1 MHRIGL
7 SAAVAAFLGISL
19 AMAAESGLVSE
30 NSARQT
36 ALALSKDKNIVH
48 SGLDY
53 KKDGRTVYEY
63 VLVDGDSR
71 IEVEIDGATGE
82 MVKFDKKPI
91 ESVKVPP
98 HLRGVVDPD
107 VGAIDMA
114 RAREIALERVGGGE
128 VVKAKKDFKK
138 HGDAVYE
145 VEVIA
150 DGMEYEFEIDT
161 DSGEVLHYEVERMG
175 DRGPKHHKGPK
186 HPKQPKR
193 RG

>member
-7 SAAVAAFLGISL
+7 FAAVAAFLGMSL
-19 AMAAESGLVSE
+19 AMAAESGVVSE
-30 NSARQT
+30 SAARET
-36 ALALSKDKNIVH
+36 VLALVKDKKIVH
-48 SGLDY
+48 SEVDY

-71 IEVEIDGATGE
+71 VKVEIDGATGE

-98 HLRGVVDPD
+98 HLRDVVDP
-107 VGAIDMA
+107 GAGTIDMA
-114 RAREIALERVGGGE
+114 RAREIAVERAGGGE

-138 HGDAVYE
+138 HGRVVYE

-150 DGMEYEFEIDT
+150 DGMEHEVEIDA
-161 DSGEVLHYEVERMG
+161 DSGEVLHYEVERMD
-175 DRGPKHHKGPK
+175 DRGPKHYKAPK
-186 HPKQPKR
+186 HPKR